1 MVVAIAMAVS
11 ITAAIVVAKSK
22 IQRDWRTNVG
32 RIGIAWIIVGVVGRG
47 IRRPID
53 STSAK
58 AADDHQAN
66 SKTLH
71 CTHTWSV
78 HLRSPNANLVSF

>member
-1 MVVAIAMAVS
+1 MVMAIAMAVC
-11 ITAAIVVAKSK
+11 ITAAIVIAKSE
-22 IQRDWRTNVG
+22 IQRDRRTNVG

-47 IRRPID
+47 IRWPID

-58 AADDHQAN
+58 AADNHQAN
-66 SKTLH
+66 SKTLY

-78 HLRSPNANLVSF
+78 HLRSPNANLLSF

>member
-1 MVVAIAMAVS
+1 MVVAVAMTVS
-11 ITAAIVVAKSK
+11 IAAAIVVAKSK
-22 IQRDWRTNVG
+22 IQRDRRTNVA

-47 IRRPID
+47 IRWPID

-58 AADDHQAN
+58 AAGNRQAN

-78 HLRSPNANLVSF
+78 HVRSPNANLLSF